1 MVIRISIA
9 SSNSIAG
16 WRIMLSGTV
25 KSIGKLLKEL
35 LVKLDLHYSNNFI
48 CFHKLW
54 NLKVTL
60 TILFLL
66 PSSLTAFW
74 DLFPTL
80 IVTEEVVNQDH
91 TLIFAPN
98 FGFLLFAKGRIEIRF
113 STQRGNLTGLKLM
126 RSVNL
131 IFWKNFNF
139 VS

>member
-54 NLKVTL
+54 NLKVIL
-60 TILFLL
+60 TIFSLL

-91 TLIFAPN
+91 TLVFAPN
-98 FGFLLFAKGRIEIRF
+98 FGFLLFAKGRIEIRV
-113 STQRGNLTGLKLM
+113 STQRGNLTGWKLM